1 VSGKGTSAAL
11 YMSKVQGIL
20 RSLHGFDLSPADLF
34 IRANRLLC
42 GDMEKSSF
50 VTAVGAS
57 FDPQDHSFLL
67 ARAGHLPLYH
77 YRAAEQSVIAV
88 TPRGLGLGLN
98 NAGVFSSEIEE
109 KVVRYGPGDVL
120 LFVTDGMTEAH
131 NRSGELYGEERL
143 MGFLPGKAG
152 GDALAIRDALIA
164 DVAAFSEGTVQHDDE
179 TIVVI
184 KGM

>member
-1 VSGKGTSAAL
+1 
-11 YMSKVQGIL
+11 
-20 RSLHGFDLSPADLF
+20 
-34 IRANRLLC
+34 
-42 GDMEKSSF
+42 
-50 VTAVGAS
+50 VTALGAS
-57 FDPQDHSFLL
+57 FDPLDHSFLL

-77 YRAAEQSVIAV
+77 YRAAEGSVVAV

-131 NRSGELYGEERL
+131 NRGGELYGEERL
-143 MGFLPGKAG
+143 MSFLPGKAG
-152 GDALAIRDALIA
+152 GDAASIRDALIA